1 MLSIPLRSETSL
13 SMKIISSLLFI
24 LMISSAVFGQE
35 ADSVSKKVSLSTVIV
50 SANKMEEP
58 SNSVAQQV
66 ELISSKQIEHM
77 AAPSMAE
84 VLQFSGH
91 VNVQKSQQGGGSPVI
106 RGFEASRVLLVVDG
120 VRLNN
125 LIYRSGHLQ
134 NVITVD
140 QYALD
145 RAEILFGPSSTVYG
159 SDALGG
165 VVHMITKQ
173 PKFNS
178 TDKNLFVS
186 GNSLVRYATAN
197 NEKTGH
203 VDFNIGTKKFASLTS
218 FTYGDF
224 DDLKMGKQKGVID
237 SVFGKRY
244 YYVKRFNNT
253 DSLVLNDDPYLQRY
267 SGYRQYDALQKFSFR
282 QNDHITHT
290 LNLQMSNSSDIPRY
304 DRLTDKGANNSGL
317 RFAEWYYGPQLRSLA
332 AYELNITGMTG
343 PFNRLNAGISHQY
356 IEESRHQRR
365 FNNNNLDNR
374 IEKVNVMGY
383 HLDLYRI
390 KAAHQLRMGLDGQYN
405 TVKSTAFRR
414 NIVTGQEVPLDTRY
428 PDGDN
433 IMQHHALYATHTW
446 YLNSKWVVNDG
457 IRFQYSTLK
466 SEFVNK
472 DFFAFP
478 FNRAEQKNTA
488 ATGNAGIIFLPE
500 PSWKISM
507 MLSSGFR
514 VPNVDD
520 LGKVFDSSPGTVI
533 VPNPDIKPER
543 TYNTDFGISKI
554 FNDKIKWE
562 NNAFYTLYRNAIVT
576 DKFTF
581 NGNDSIEYN
590 GTLSAVF
597 ANQNKREAFI
607 IGFSSLLMAD
617 ISNHFS
623 FSASVTYTYARIQ
636 TDTGNVPLDHIPP
649 VYGRTE
655 VSYTCGHLRI
665 NLSADYNGWKKLKDY
680 YLNGED
686 NEQYATPEGMPAWY
700 IFNLGASYQFT
711 KNWQLQAGCN
721 NLLDTQ
727 YRHFASGINAAGR
740 SIFAAL
746 KFTW

>member
-1 MLSIPLRSETSL
+1 MNAKKICSLILISVFSITAFAQDADTS
-13 SMKIISSLLFI
+13 
-24 LMISSAVFGQE
+24 
-35 ADSVSKKVSLSTVIV
+35 SKKVSLSTVII

-58 SNSVAQQV
+58 YNTVAQQV
-66 ELISSKQIEHM
+66 ELISSKQIEQM
-77 AAPSMAE
+77 AAPTMAE
-84 VLQFSGH
+84 VLQSSGY

-120 VRLNN
+120 VRMNN

-140 QYALD
+140 QQILE
-145 RAEILFGPSSTVYG
+145 RVEVLFGPSSTVYG

-165 VVHMITKQ
+165 VVHMMTKQ

-197 NEKTGH
+197 KEKTGH

-218 FTYGDF
+218 FTYSDF

-244 YYVKRFNNT
+244 YYVKRFGDK

-282 QNDHITHT
+282 QSEHVTHT
-290 LNLQMSNSSDIPRY
+290 LNLQLSNSTDIPRY
-304 DRLTDKGANNSGL
+304 DRLTDKGSGGNGL
-317 RFAEWYYGPQLRSLA
+317 RWAEWYYGPQLRSLS
-332 AYELNITGMTG
+332 AYELNLTGMTG
-343 PFNRLNAGISHQY
+343 TFNRMSAGISHQY

-365 FNNNNLDNR
+365 FNSNNLDNR

-383 HLDLYRI
+383 HLDVYRI
-390 KAAHQLRMGLDGQYN
+390 KAEHQLRMGLDGQYN

-414 NIVTGQEVPLDTRY
+414 NIVTNAEMPLDTRY

-433 IMQHHALYATHTW
+433 IMQHHAIYATHTW
-446 YLNSKWVVNDG
+446 HINPKWVVNDG
-457 IRFQYSTLK
+457 FRFQYSNLK

-472 DFFAFP
+472 DFFPFP
-478 FNRAEQKNTA
+478 FNKAEQKNTA
-488 ATGNAGIIFLPE
+488 VTGNAGIIFIPE

-520 LGKVFDSSPGTVI
+520 LGKVFESTAGKII
-533 VPNPDIKPER
+533 VPNAAIKPER
-543 TYNTDFGISKI
+543 TYNADLGISKV
-554 FNDKIKWE
+554 FMDKIKWE
-562 NNAFYTLYRNAIVT
+562 NNAFYTLYRNAIVL

-581 NGNDSIEYN
+581 NGNDSIDYN

-597 ANQNKREAFI
+597 ANQNKRKAFI
-607 IGFSSLLMAD
+607 TGFSSILMAD

-623 FSASVTYTYARIQ
+623 FFASVTYTYARIQ
-636 TDTGNVPLDHIPP
+636 TDTGHVPLDHIPP

-680 YLNGED
+680 YLNSED

-700 IFNLGASYQFT
+700 VFNLGASYQFT
-711 KNWQLQAGCN
+711 RNWQLQTGCN

-727 YRHFASGINAAGR
+727 YRPFASGINAAGR

>member
-1 MLSIPLRSETSL
+1 MTTKRIFSPLLITVFSITAFAQDADTS
-13 SMKIISSLLFI
+13 
-24 LMISSAVFGQE
+24 
-35 ADSVSKKVSLSTVIV
+35 SKKVSLSTVII

-58 SNSVAQQV
+58 SNAVAQQV
-66 ELISSKQIEHM
+66 ELISSKQIEQM
-77 AAPSMAE
+77 AAPTMAE
-84 VLQFSGH
+84 VLQSSGY

-106 RGFEASRVLLVVDG
+106 RGFEASRVLLVIDG
-120 VRLNN
+120 VRMNN

-140 QYALD
+140 QHSLE
-145 RAEILFGPSSTVYG
+145 RVEVLFGPSSTVYG

-165 VVHMITKQ
+165 VVHMMTKQ

-197 NEKTGH
+197 QEKTGH
-203 VDFNIGTKKFASLTS
+203 IDFNIGTKKFASLTS
-218 FTYGDF
+218 FTWSDF

-244 YYVKRFNNT
+244 YYVKRFGDK
-253 DSLVLNDDPYLQRY
+253 DSMVLNDDPYLQRF

-282 QNDHITHT
+282 QSEHVTHT
-290 LNLQMSNSSDIPRY
+290 LNLQLSNSNDISRY
-304 DRLTDKGANNSGL
+304 DRLTDKGTGGTGL
-317 RFAEWYYGPQLRSLA
+317 RFAEWYYGPQLRTLA
-332 AYELNITGMTG
+332 AYELNLTGMTG
-343 PFNRLNAGISHQY
+343 RFNRMSAGINHQY
-356 IEESRHQRR
+356 VEESRHQRR

-374 IEKVNVMGY
+374 MEKVNVMGY
-383 HLDLYRI
+383 HFDLYRI
-390 KAAHQLRMGLDGQYN
+390 RAEHQLRMGLDGQYN
-405 TVKSTAFRR
+405 TLKSTAFRK
-414 NIVTGQEVPLDTRY
+414 NIVTNAEVPLDTRY

-446 YLNSKWVVNDG
+446 HINPKWVVNDG
-457 IRFQYSTLK
+457 IRFQYSNLK

-472 DFFAFP
+472 DFFPFP
-478 FNRAEQKNTA
+478 FNKAEQKNTA
-488 ATGNAGIIFLPE
+488 VTGNAGIIFLPRQ
-500 PSWKISM
+500 SWKISM

-520 LGKVFDSSPGTVI
+520 LGKVFESTAGKII
-533 VPNPDIKPER
+533 VPNASIKPER
-543 TYNTDFGISKI
+543 TYNADLGISKV
-554 FNDKIKWE
+554 FMDKIKWE
-562 NNAFYTLYRNAIVT
+562 NNAFYTLYRDAIVL

-581 NGNDSIEYN
+581 NGNDSIDYN
-590 GTLSAVF
+590 GTLSAVY
-597 ANQNKREAFI
+597 ANQNKRKAFI
-607 IGFSSLLMAD
+607 TGFSSILMAD

-636 TDTGNVPLDHIPP
+636 TDTGHVPLDHIPP

-655 VSYTCGHLRI
+655 VSYTHGKLRI

-680 YLNGED
+680 YLNSED

-700 IFNLGASYQFT
+700 VFNLGASYQFS

-721 NLLDTQ
+721 NLPDTQ
-727 YRHFASGINAAGR
+727 YRLFASGINAAGR